1 MCQRYTLEKS
11 IWIKFILFWFIYFVL
26 ICNGKNPPL
35 PNLKVDIPPS
45 GEFIPF
51 LEKPES
57 DAKKITQIKNGEFI
71 YSNEAEKVPHLS
83 KLNREN
89 YIYASYKEF
98 QGWVNVDELE
108 YIYKPCPER
117 IENIDLKTIQKG
129 FVYSTERNTYID
141 SLKIEGGQFGFIAF
155 NNRFHFD
162 NTNKGLFVEL
172 KLGICEDNRLVFKF
186 IGHYPK
192 VSFLNYEK
200 RCPEGY
206 TGDVDKYIDKEGRF
220 VLKNVKYFD
229 PEKEDFIN
237 IQPTEPIIC
246 YDECYISCQ

>member
-1 MCQRYTLEKS
+1 MKYKLFL
-11 IWIKFILFWFIYFVL
+11 IGLFYLILNCHKRNIDTP
-26 ICNGKNPPL
+26 I

-45 GEFIPF
+45 GESIP
-51 LEKPES
+51 LLVNQ
-57 DAKKITQIKNGEFI
+57 KKDSKVVTNIKNGELI
-71 YSNEAEKVPHLS
+71 YSKEAERVPHLT
-83 KLNREN
+83 KLNEEN

-98 QGWVNVDELE
+98 QGWVNVDTLE
-108 YIYKPCPER
+108 YIYKPCPES

-129 FVYSTERNTYID
+129 SVYSTKKNTYVD
-141 SLKIEGGQFGFIAF
+141 LLKIEGGSYGFIAF

-162 NTNKGLFVEL
+162 NTTKGLFVEL
-172 KLGICEDNRLVFKF
+172 KLGLCEDNRLVFKF

-220 VLKNVKYFD
+220 MLKNVKYFD
-229 PEKEDFIN
+229 PAKEDFID
-237 IQPTEPIIC
+237 IKPKEPIVC
-246 YDECYISCQ
+246 FDECYISCE